1 MDGGVCHRSLHG
13 AGEQA
18 EHGKMVGQRGGR
30 GQRASSSLTNK
41 LLVVITGGGKA
52 GQLQVLLLAQTGA
65 LWACGKLALEVREG
79 WRCQAL
85 GAH

>member
-1 MDGGVCHRSLHG
+1 MKR
-13 AGEQA
+13 
-18 EHGKMVGQRGGR
+18 
-30 GQRASSSLTNK
+30 K
-41 LLVVITGGGKA
+41 LVACPGFVFQGGGGKA